1 MEVYIAVYQVI
12 SLNQESILK
21 EKDKEKDKGKDK
33 EKEYGTFDFY
43 SGKEDKDD

>member
-21 EKDKEKDKGKDK
+21 EKDKEK
-33 EKEYGTFDFY
+33 EYGTFDFY